1 MLALHL
7 QLHHEHPL
15 GIAQAPGLAE
25 LPLQPEEDPFL
36 LLESSLRAVQEV
48 LLRRR
53 CLPLQRSW
61 IEQPYGE
68 EELTLLEEEVLP
80 VIQRTLL
87 RVDAIDQ
94 ELLAAQERL
103 PVA

>member
-1 MLALHL
+1 MATCSARGYAALS
-7 QLHHEHPL
+7 
-15 GIAQAPGLAE
+15 GAAAIAACSFCRPK
-25 LPLQPEEDPFL
+25 EDPFL
-36 LLESSLRAVQEV
+36 LLESSLRAVQEI
-48 LLRRR
+48 LLRRQG
-53 CLPLQRSW
+53 LPLRRSW

-103 PVA
+103 QVA